1 MKRLVCLFIC
11 AALLPLSAPAQY
23 FDPES
28 AHTNLYFPHFADG
41 GPINDRWQTS
51 IVLLNPSWTSE
62 ASLTLRFYDDRGRP
76 LALDLGYGL
85 RSSLAIRIPAKGTKV
100 LRSRMASPRLVT
112 GWAKG
117 DASLPVQATVL
128 FRQYQNGRPVVEL
141 SAVAAEPTLMY
152 YSIATKWT
160 GVAVVNPSEE
170 PLDVLISPIDRNGN
184 DLVET
189 TVSLA
194 AHEHRSF
201 NLGAL
206 MPGLPEDFQG
216 SILIGAAWEPRH
228 LLAWTLHVDRGLIST
243 LPSGAV
249 ARFGSHRDRIWKV
262 YRKVV
267 DSATWILRD
276 AGVLDLSA
284 KPLRLTISTKRE
296 PINAYALSDGSEIYV
311 TISLAELIND
321 SPSELAWVIGHELG
335 HIVQARY
342 GGNLF
347 LENPELDADLFGMLA
362 CLGAGY
368 DPYAG
373 AGTLAK
379 LSMASDTGGLLAQIV
394 NDLFD
399 THQSYNTRIQ
409 NMFDHLQKIC
419 DDPDLNETLCKA
431 YKSVYHPHFPEW
443 VPLESPL
450 SVLRR
455 GLNRR

>member
-1 MKRLVCLFIC
+1 MKRYAPLLIC
-11 AALLPLSAPAQY
+11 AALFPVLVPAQLL
-23 FDPES
+23 DPET

-41 GPINDRWQTS
+41 GPVNDRWQTS
-51 IVLLNPSWTSE
+51 ILLLNPSLTS
-62 ASLTLRFYDDRGRP
+62 AVSVTLHFYDDQGRP
-76 LALDLGYGL
+76 LPLDLGYGL
-85 RSSLAIRIPAKGTKV
+85 KSSLSLSIPVQGTKV

-112 GWAKG
+112 GWVKG
-117 DASLPVQATVL
+117 DATLPVQATVL
-128 FRQYQNGRPVVEL
+128 FRQYRNGRPVVEL
-141 SAVAAEPTLMY
+141 STPAAQPTLAY

-160 GVAVVNPSEE
+160 GVAVVNPSGEWM
-170 PLDVLISPIDRNGN
+170 DVLISPADRNGN
-184 DLVET
+184 ELTGQVFR
-189 TVSLA
+189 LGP
-194 AHEHRSF
+194 HEHKSF

-206 MPGLPEDFQG
+206 VPWLPEDFQG
-216 SILIGAAWEPRH
+216 SILISEAFEPRH

-262 YRKVV
+262 YRKVL
-267 DSATWILRD
+267 DAATRILQD

-284 KPLRLTISTKRE
+284 QPLQLTISAEKE
-296 PINAYALSDGSEIYV
+296 PINAYASSDGSEIYV

-347 LENPELDADLFGMLA
+347 LENPELDADLFGMLV

-379 LSMASDTGGLLAQIV
+379 LSMATDSGGLLEQII

-409 NMFDHLQKIC
+409 NMFDHLEEIC
-419 DDPDLNETLCKA
+419 DDPQLNESLCKP
-431 YKSVYHPHFPEW
+431 YKRVYHPHFPDW
-443 VPLESPL
+443 VPLEAPL
-450 SVLRR
+450 PGLRTALPR
-455 GLNRR
+455 K